1 MAIVF
6 QRLAS
11 TFVMLWMANV
21 LQGPAVTG
29 QWTQRKTAILEGD
42 MTIGYLFSMH
52 EQPDQKSAH
61 MRTCGRIWEEYGI
74 QRAEATFQTI
84 ERINNDPTILPGIRL
99 GVEIRD
105 DCWYAPVAL
114 EQTLEFIRDAV
125 AASPAAATTTSSGH
139 YATMT
144 SPAPPVHP
152 SACSKKNKESCS
164 SATNANNKRRK
175 VLVGVIGPG
184 SSAVSIQ
191 VQNLLQLFHIPQIG
205 YSATSR
211 DLSDK
216 NRFGYFLRVVPPDE
230 LQAMAML
237 QIVQRYNWT
246 YVSAV
251 STEGSYGESGLQ
263 VFREYADREGICVA
277 KEYSIL
283 SNDVDH
289 EYDRLL
295 MRIMEEPKARVIVC
309 FCEGETVNAIL
320 KAIRRFNQTG
330 HFLLV
335 GSDGWA
341 DRLDVVQGYEAEAEG
356 GISIRIHS
364 PPVASFDRDYFALKP
379 DAATRARNPWFQE
392 FWEHRFDCVLPDSN
406 SSPMAANSSL
416 LRPASQVAGN
426 AKKLCT
432 GNESLRGRYKQDTKM
447 GFVIK
452 ATMAMAW
459 ALHHLQ
465 QSVCGTNSS
474 GMCPD
479 MLPIDGS
486 LLRDHLMNVS
496 FPYGT
501 ETVQFDSNGNPP
513 GWYDIMNYQRHEF
526 NVSSSSNQSVVQQYG
541 YVQIGSWR
549 NGTLDMPDWP
559 AKMVTSVCSE
569 PCQKGQ
575 IKIIQK
581 ELSCCWQCVTCD
593 PHQRVLNETAC
604 QDCQWGYWPD
614 LQTNECVEITA
625 EFGKWSDV
633 QSIVAVTL
641 SVVGLLATLATAA
654 VFAWHNNTPVVKAST
669 RELTYIILVGMALC
683 YLTTFPLLAVPS
695 KLSCT
700 LSRILPGFSFS
711 LIFAALLTKTNRI
724 ARILAGSKKR
734 ICTRKS
740 RWLSLTAQILI
751 TMTMIGVELILIVSM
766 LILEP
771 ADAVKFFPSRSRV
784 LIICD
789 TTTRGL
795 IAPLGFDFFL
805 IGMCTVY
812 AVKTRNLPENFNE
825 AKFIGFAMYTTCVIW
840 VAFVPIY
847 FSGNESKTITLC
859 MCVSLSAVVT
869 LVLLFGPKLYI
880 IIFKPEKN
888 NRSAFT
894 TSADLRIHIV
904 GGTQMKY
911 NANQS
916 SAFSSSSNHAT
927 QSTIRGSSITN
938 HDQSWGDGPQRGNV
952 SRVTSNRLTN
962 DSTKSIHHGHPAD
975 QPAGTNGDSKSR
987 TNMTFLRRAF
997 GSQLDLVADSSSLK
1011 MRSSSSR
1018 PLVEGKQQLRS
1029 VEVQTDD
1036 LYLITSAFPSQLRR
1050 MNVSES
1056 SDSEDEHDALMGRG
1070 GSVSPTSWPHR
1081 RWASITEKQVPDE
1094 EDAADII
1101 INLGLNKSSSA
1112 SLAHSNGHQHLAN
1125 QRLNDCPA
1133 VGFRLSQSAASS
1145 IVRLDGDAWSDSNE
1159 AYYRLQSLGIIVCK
1173 TPSSTDIL

>member
-6 QRLAS
+6 KMLP
-11 TFVMLWMANV
+11 TFVMILWMATV
-21 LQGPAVTG
+21 LQSPVTG

-84 ERINNDPTILPGIRL
+84 ERINKDPTILPGIRL

-125 AASPAAATTTSSGH
+125 AASPAAATTTSSGNSN
-139 YATMT
+139 YQTAT

-164 SATNANNKRRK
+164 TSTTTTNNNKRRK

-392 FWEHRFDCVLPDSN
+392 FWEHRFDCLLPDSN
-406 SSPMAANSSL
+406 SSPTAANHS
-416 LRPASQVAGN
+416 LRPLQVAGN
-426 AKKLCT
+426 NKKLCT
-432 GNESLRGRYKQDTKM
+432 GEESLRGRYKQDTKM

-486 LLRDHLMNVS
+486 LLRDHLLNVS

-513 GWYDIMNYQRHEF
+513 GWYDIMNYQRHEL
-526 NVSSSSNQSVVQQYG
+526 NVSSSNPSGVQQQQYG

-593 PHQRVLNETAC
+593 AHQRVLNETAC

-614 LQTNECVEITA
+614 LQTNECKEITA

-771 ADAVKFFPSRSRV
+771 ADAVKFYPSRSRV

-938 HDQSWGDGPQRGNV
+938 HDQSWGDGPHRGNV

-962 DSTKSIHHGHPAD
+962 DSTKSIHHALPAD
-975 QPAGTNGDSKSR
+975 QPAGNTNGDSKSR

-1011 MRSSSSR
+1011 MRNSSR
-1018 PLVEGKQQLRS
+1018 PLLEGKQQLRS

-1036 LYLITSAFPSQLRR
+1036 LYLITSAFPPQLRR
-1050 MNVSES
+1050 TNVSES
-1056 SDSEDEHDALMGRG
+1056 SDSENEHDALMGG
-1070 GSVSPTSWPHR
+1070 QVSPNSWPHR

-1101 INLGLNKSSSA
+1101 INLGSNKSSV
-1112 SLAHSNGHQHLAN
+1112 SLAHTAQHLAT
-1125 QRLNDCPA
+1125 QPLNDCPA